1 MNIISPRLRM
11 FFPRQTLGDQIIDV
25 ENGVAGRCMNN
36 DHGLTIMIDQPSL
49 FNRQQSGWCGYEDR

>member
-1 MNIISPRLRM
+1 M

-36 DHGLTIMIDQPSL
+36 DHGLTIMVDVCLTVNNQDDVDMKI
-49 FNRQQSGWCGYEDR
+49 G